1 MTKHPTTH
9 NEWLS
14 RVLGRK
20 SRRRVL
26 RPLDVVNDQLAQAM
40 AEVAVVID
48 GDSYGWTV
56 IVNYIAV
63 MQRVA
68 AKCPP
73 ELLRDAAMTVQLS
86 VLLD

>member
-1 MTKHPTTH
+1 MINRPTR
-9 NEWLS
+9 NLWLS

-20 SRRRVL
+20 SRRRAC
-26 RPLDVVNDQLAQAM
+26 RPLDAVNDQLAEAM
-40 AEVAVVID
+40 AEVAVGIAV
-48 GDSYGWTV
+48 DSYAWVV

-68 AKCPP
+68 TKCPP

>member
-1 MTKHPTTH
+1 MNIRRPTR

-20 SRRRVL
+20 SRRRAS
-26 RPLDVVNDQLAQAM
+26 RPLDAVNDQLSEAM

-48 GDSYGWTV
+48 GESYAWLV

-68 AKCPP
+68 AKCPT
-73 ELLRDAAMTVQLS
+73 ELLRDCAMTVQLS
-86 VLLD
+86 VLLE

>member
-1 MTKHPTTH
+1 MIDRPTR
-9 NEWLS
+9 NVWLA
-14 RVLGRK
+14 RVVGRR
-20 SRRRVL
+20 SRRRAFK
-26 RPLDVVNDQLAQAM
+26 PLDVVNDQLAEAM
-40 AEVAVVID
+40 AEVALSIGVDNYSWV
-48 GDSYGWTV
+48 V

-86 VLLD
+86 VLME